1 MEKNTESFQEHDSP
15 WGPRIPVVIDPHS
28 GVMSAGDASRPVDLD
43 SDVSIA
49 LSSYLSMVYEL
60 RSMSAGV
67 ISLRHED
74 LQALADAF
82 EMEETDIAEKLARLM
97 HCDDLQ
103 TRRFVQMVKKGRV
116 LVPVSMVAAGALL
129 AATFAFTG
137 PTVQDNSH
145 VQSRSRAHVEIAP
158 PQSTVR
164 NVDAPVVLGE
174 AQQVTRATVTNE
186 DPDSTNDAVVA
197 TPHVSG
203 EEAAGT
209 TPMVGNLEVEDDV
222 HIGEGISVSRNDGF

>member
-1 MEKNTESFQEHDSP
+1 MEKNLHSLQDADSP
-15 WGPRIPVVIDPHS
+15 WGQRVPVAIDPET
-28 GVMSAGDASRPVDLD
+28 GFMSAGEASRPVDLD
-43 SDVSIA
+43 GDVSVA

-60 RSMSAGV
+60 RSMSTGV

-129 AATFAFTG
+129 AATLAFSS
-137 PTVQDNSH
+137 PSVPSNSQ
-145 VQSRSRAHVEIAP
+145 VQSQSRANVEIAP
-158 PQSTVR
+158 PTSTE
-164 NVDAPVVLGE
+164 NTAVVGVTLGE
-174 AQQVTRATVTNE
+174 GQQVERAVV
-186 DPDSTNDAVVA
+186 TNDAVEVEDSSA
-197 TPHVSG
+197 SSDTVEDG
-203 EEAAGT
+203 VVEEAAAAPSAGA
-209 TPMVGNLEVEDDV
+209 LEDAEPEVI
-222 HIGEGISVSRNDGF
+222 IGEGIHVSRD